1 MQIRRGLNDKCLS
14 PIPSLKSSEDNVGRL
29 GPSAGKARTQEGR
42 ERVIQGGR
50 HLQPGLGEAAA
61 RQPRR
66 LQWSQGS
73 SEGGAAGAHGSQE
86 QEVALRSPAP

>member
-1 MQIRRGLNDKCLS
+1 M
-14 PIPSLKSSEDNVGRL
+14 
-29 GPSAGKARTQEGR
+29 
-42 ERVIQGGR
+42 IQGGR

-86 QEVALRSPAP
+86 QEVAKPHSFTGDHHTRL